1 MKSKLLPPRDNY
13 SGNLLWNAE
22 ERKGKDALITGSLQA
37 VSAMGYWASPF
48 PEGDG
53 VTFNC
58 QGKSNTAEQILTDF
72 RTAFP
77 WLKIELSI
85 SGDANTELAEL
96 APDAE
101 IRCTIIVPLASIFIQ
116 ESFAIGD
123 YRFVCRL
130 EFDESPYERLGDFDT
145 EYLEFEALLSYPD
158 LLRINRTQAQNDL
171 VINKC
176 LALAEHAMDVI
187 RFQFSSFVRPE
198 FTPNPAGQ
206 QEDGFYA
213 IQIIPDGASHLKYF
227 TLSGISRPMSM
238 SNNWL
243 GPEVDERISPG
254 FGLLLE
260 VLAGRSDELGIS
272 VKTALRGC
280 RQSFYALGD
289 ESRFLNLVFT
299 LDGLVHPG
307 TWKGWKHR
315 TYLAALISH
324 GNMLQFAKILRRY
337 DELYTDVRNKLVH
350 GGKDFYQ
357 ISYEPNQ
364 SCDDMYEYIKSVIQ
378 LIQLRGLSN
387 VSELHEYARSVLR
400 RPDISALCTEVISEI
415 CAQRGGGEF
424 QRLLVDSELL
434 VI

>member
-13 SGNLLWNAE
+13 SGNLLWNAK
-22 ERKGKDALITGSLQA
+22 ERKGKGTLISGSLEA
-37 VSAMGYWASPF
+37 ISAMGYWASPF

-53 VTFNC
+53 VTFNY
-58 QGKSNTAEQILTDF
+58 QGGEKTAEQMLSDF

-77 WLKIELSI
+77 WLDIELSG
-85 SGDANTELAEL
+85 SDDANTELAKL
-96 APDAE
+96 TPDAE
-101 IRCTIIVPLASIFIQ
+101 IQCIVIVPLESIFIQ

-123 YRFVCRL
+123 YRFVCRR
-130 EFDESPYERLGDFDT
+130 EFDESPDERLGDFDT
-145 EYLEFEALLSYPD
+145 EYLQFDAKLSYPD
-158 LLRINRTQAQNDL
+158 LLRINQALAHNDI

-187 RFQFSSFVRPE
+187 RFQFCSFVRPE

-206 QEDGFYA
+206 RRDGFYD
-213 IQIIPDGASHLKYF
+213 IQIIPNGSSHLKAF

-243 GPEVDERISPG
+243 GPEVEERVSPG
-254 FGLLLE
+254 YGLLLE
-260 VLAGRSDELGIS
+260 VLGGRSDELGIS

-307 TWKGWKHR
+307 GWTGWKHR
-315 TYLAALISH
+315 TYLSALISH
-324 GNMLQFAKILRRY
+324 GNISQFSNILRRY
-337 DELYTDVRNKLVH
+337 DELYTEVRNRLVH

-357 ISYEPNQ
+357 LSQEPNQ
-364 SCDDMYEYIKSVIQ
+364 SCDDMYKYIKSVIH
-378 LIQLRGLSN
+378 LIQLQGLST

-400 RPDISALCTEVISEI
+400 RPDISALYTEVIHEV
-415 CAQRGGGEF
+415 CTLRGSTSSS
-424 QRLLVDSELL
+424 VSW
-434 VI
+434 